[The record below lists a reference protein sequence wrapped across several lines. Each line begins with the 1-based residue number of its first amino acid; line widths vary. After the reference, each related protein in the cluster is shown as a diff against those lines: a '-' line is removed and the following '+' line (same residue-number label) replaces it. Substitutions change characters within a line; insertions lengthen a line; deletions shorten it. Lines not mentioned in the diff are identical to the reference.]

1 MRIDKF
7 LKVSRI
13 LKRRTVAGDA
23 CKAGKVVVNGR
34 EVKPACQLKIGD
46 VVELKFSAGEPE
58 IPRARAQRNGEKGRG
73 VLAVRDHRRR
83 GLIMKISA
91 VVPAAGAG
99 ARAGFSKNKLLTF
112 FRGEPVLYRTVS
124 ALSAC
129 ESIGEIV
136 IAAAKRDI
144 AEISAMFEKF
154 ANVRAVC
161 GGDTRT
167 QSVLFALRACDSPD
181 YVLIHDGARPF
192 VTRKFKRLHRNGA
205 RARRAVCAPARH
217 RHDRAL
223 RRRKDR
229 EHPDRSALYALQTPQ
244 AFSYAE
250 ILAAYEKIGG
260 ETFTDDSG
268 VYAKFVAPPQIFA
281 GDVKNKKLTF
291 REDFLSDPL
300 PAPRVGVGIDTH
312 AFGKAQDHIVLGGAR
327 IPSESGLIA
336 HSDGDV
342 LVHAV
347 MDALLSAAALP
358 DIGHF
363 FPRHRPAFADADSLR
378 LLERVRDLL
387 AEKGFAPRNVSAAI
401 QAERPRLQKYI
412 FSMRENIAARC
423 VYRPTTV
430 GLSAGTQR
438 GFGLRGRRE
447 RDHRHRIRFVD
458 GNRLT
463 KERSWQRRNLSTS
476 VRNAAR

>member
-1 MRIDKF
+1 
-7 LKVSRI
+7 
-13 LKRRTVAGDA
+13 
-23 CKAGKVVVNGR
+23 
-34 EVKPACQLKIGD
+34 
-46 VVELKFSAGEPE
+46 
-58 IPRARAQRNGEKGRG
+58 
-73 VLAVRDHRRR
+73 
-83 GLIMKISA
+83 MKISA

-192 VTRKFKRLHRNGA
+192 VTQKILNDCIETV
-205 RARRAVCAPARH
+205 RAHGSAVCALPVT
-217 RHDRAL
+217 DTIAL
-223 RRRKDR
+223 CAEEKIGSI
-229 EHPDRSALYALQTPQ
+229 PDRSALYALQTPQ

-281 GDVKNKKLTF
+281 GDVKNKKLTV

-363 FPRHRPAFADADSLR
+363 FPDTDPAFADADSLR

-412 FSMRENIAARC
+412 FSMRENIARALRIS
-423 VYRPTTV
+423 PDDV
-430 GLSAGTQR
+430 GLSAGTNE
-438 GFGLRGRRE
+438 GLGYVGE
-447 RDHRHRIRFVD
+447 GKGITATAYVS
-458 GNRLT
+458 LT
-463 KERSWQRRNLSTS
+463 ETH
-476 VRNAAR
+476 

>member
-1 MRIDKF
+1 
-7 LKVSRI
+7 
-13 LKRRTVAGDA
+13 
-23 CKAGKVVVNGR
+23 
-34 EVKPACQLKIGD
+34 
-46 VVELKFSAGEPE
+46 
-58 IPRARAQRNGEKGRG
+58 
-73 VLAVRDHRRR
+73 
-83 GLIMKISA
+83 MKISA

-154 ANVRAVC
+154 ANIRAVC

-192 VTRKFKRLHRNGA
+192 VTQKILNDCIETV
-205 RARRAVCAPARH
+205 RAHGSAVCALPVT
-217 RHDRAL
+217 DTIAL
-223 RRRKDR
+223 CAEEKIGSI
-229 EHPDRSALYALQTPQ
+229 PDRSALYALQTPQ

-363 FPRHRPAFADADSLR
+363 FPDTDPAFADADSLR

-412 FSMRENIAARC
+412 FSMRENIARALRIS
-423 VYRPTTV
+423 PDDV
-430 GLSAGTQR
+430 GLSAGTNE
-438 GFGLRGRRE
+438 GLGYVGE
-447 RDHRHRIRFVD
+447 GKGITVTAYVS
-458 GNRLT
+458 LT
-463 KERSWQRRNLSTS
+463 ETH
-476 VRNAAR
+476 

>member
-1 MRIDKF
+1 
-7 LKVSRI
+7 
-13 LKRRTVAGDA
+13 
-23 CKAGKVVVNGR
+23 
-34 EVKPACQLKIGD
+34 
-46 VVELKFSAGEPE
+46 
-58 IPRARAQRNGEKGRG
+58 
-73 VLAVRDHRRR
+73 
-83 GLIMKISA
+83 MKISA

-167 QSVLFALRACDSPD
+167 QSVLFALRACDSPE

-192 VTRKFKRLHRNGA
+192 VTQKILSDCIETV
-205 RARRAVCAPARH
+205 RAHGSAVCALPVT
-217 RHDRAL
+217 DTIAL
-223 RRRKDR
+223 CAEEKIGSI
-229 EHPDRSALYALQTPQ
+229 PDRSALYALQTPQ

-291 REDFLSDPL
+291 REDFLSAPL

-363 FPRHRPAFADADSLR
+363 FPDTDPAFADADSLR

-387 AEKGFAPRNVSAAI
+387 SEKGFAPRNVSAAI

-412 FSMRENIAARC
+412 PAMRENIARALRIS
-423 VYRPTTV
+423 PDDV
-430 GLSAGTQR
+430 GLSAGTNE
-438 GFGLRGRRE
+438 GLGYVGE
-447 RDHRHRIRFVD
+447 GKGITVTAYVSLMETH
-458 GNRLT
+458 
-463 KERSWQRRNLSTS
+463 
-476 VRNAAR
+476 

>member
-1 MRIDKF
+1 
-7 LKVSRI
+7 
-13 LKRRTVAGDA
+13 
-23 CKAGKVVVNGR
+23 
-34 EVKPACQLKIGD
+34 
-46 VVELKFSAGEPE
+46 
-58 IPRARAQRNGEKGRG
+58 
-73 VLAVRDHRRR
+73 
-83 GLIMKISA
+83 MKISA

-144 AEISAMFEKF
+144 ADISAMFEKF

-192 VTRKFKRLHRNGA
+192 VTQKILSDCIETV
-205 RARRAVCAPARH
+205 RAHGSAVCALPVT
-217 RHDRAL
+217 DTIAL
-223 RRRKDR
+223 CAEEKIGSI
-229 EHPDRSALYALQTPQ
+229 PDRSALYALQTPQ

-300 PAPRVGVGIDTH
+300 PAPRVCVGIDTH

-363 FPRHRPAFADADSLR
+363 FPDTDPAFADADSLR

-412 FSMRENIAARC
+412 PAMRENIARALRIS
-423 VYRPTTV
+423 PDDV
-430 GLSAGTQR
+430 GLSAGTNE
-438 GFGLRGRRE
+438 GLGYVGE
-447 RDHRHRIRFVD
+447 GKGITVTAYVSLAETD
-458 GNRLT
+458 
-463 KERSWQRRNLSTS
+463 
-476 VRNAAR
+476 

>member
-1 MRIDKF
+1 
-7 LKVSRI
+7 
-13 LKRRTVAGDA
+13 
-23 CKAGKVVVNGR
+23 
-34 EVKPACQLKIGD
+34 
-46 VVELKFSAGEPE
+46 
-58 IPRARAQRNGEKGRG
+58 
-73 VLAVRDHRRR
+73 
-83 GLIMKISA
+83 MKISA

-192 VTRKFKRLHRNGA
+192 VTQKILNDCIETV
-205 RARRAVCAPARH
+205 RAHGSAVCALPVT
-217 RHDRAL
+217 DTIAL
-223 RRRKDR
+223 CAEEKIGSI
-229 EHPDRSALYALQTPQ
+229 PDRSALYALQTPQ

-281 GDVKNKKLTF
+281 GDVQNKKLTF

-312 AFGKAQDHIVLGGAR
+312 AFGRAQDHIVLGGAR

-363 FPRHRPAFADADSLR
+363 FPDTDPAFADADSLR

-387 AEKGFAPRNVSAAI
+387 SEKGFAPRNVSAAI

-412 FSMRENIAARC
+412 FSMRENIARALRIS
-423 VYRPTTV
+423 PDDV
-430 GLSAGTQR
+430 GLSAGTNE
-438 GFGLRGRRE
+438 GLGYVGE
-447 RDHRHRIRFVD
+447 GKGITATAYVS
-458 GNRLT
+458 LT
-463 KERSWQRRNLSTS
+463 ETH
-476 VRNAAR
+476 

>member
-1 MRIDKF
+1 MR
-7 LKVSRI
+7 
-13 LKRRTVAGDA
+13 
-23 CKAGKVVVNGR
+23 
-34 EVKPACQLKIGD
+34 
-46 VVELKFSAGEPE
+46 KFSPLT
-58 IPRARAQRNGEKGRG
+58 K
-73 VLAVRDHRRR
+73 
-83 GLIMKISA
+83 KSA
-91 VVPAAGAG
+91 
-99 ARAGFSKNKLLTF
+99 
-112 FRGEPVLYRTVS
+112 
-124 ALSAC
+124 
-129 ESIGEIV
+129 
-136 IAAAKRDI
+136 
-144 AEISAMFEKF
+144 
-154 ANVRAVC
+154 
-161 GGDTRT
+161 
-167 QSVLFALRACDSPD
+167 
-181 YVLIHDGARPF
+181 
-192 VTRKFKRLHRNGA
+192 
-205 RARRAVCAPARH
+205 
-217 RHDRAL
+217 
-223 RRRKDR
+223 
-229 EHPDRSALYALQTPQ
+229 
-244 AFSYAE
+244 
-250 ILAAYEKIGG
+250 G

-363 FPRHRPAFADADSLR
+363 FPDTDPRRFADADSLR

-412 FSMRENIAARC
+412 FSMRENIARALRISPDD
-423 VYRPTTV
+423 R
-430 GLSAGTQR
+430 GSLGGHQR

>member
-1 MRIDKF
+1 
-7 LKVSRI
+7 
-13 LKRRTVAGDA
+13 
-23 CKAGKVVVNGR
+23 
-34 EVKPACQLKIGD
+34 
-46 VVELKFSAGEPE
+46 
-58 IPRARAQRNGEKGRG
+58 
-73 VLAVRDHRRR
+73 
-83 GLIMKISA
+83 MKISA

-161 GGDTRT
+161 GGETRT

-192 VTRKFKRLHRNGA
+192 VTQKILSDCIETV
-205 RARRAVCAPARH
+205 RAHGSAVCALPAT
-217 RHDRAL
+217 DTIAL
-223 RRRKDR
+223 CAEEKIGSI
-229 EHPDRSALYALQTPQ
+229 PDRSALYALQTPQ

-363 FPRHRPAFADADSLR
+363 FPDTDPAFADADSLR

-412 FSMRENIAARC
+412 FSMRENIARALRIS
-423 VYRPTTV
+423 PDDV
-430 GLSAGTQR
+430 GLSAGTNE
-438 GFGLRGRRE
+438 GLGYVGE
-447 RDHRHRIRFVD
+447 GKGITVTAYVS
-458 GNRLT
+458 LT
-463 KERSWQRRNLSTS
+463 ETD
-476 VRNAAR
+476 

>member
-1 MRIDKF
+1 
-7 LKVSRI
+7 
-13 LKRRTVAGDA
+13 
-23 CKAGKVVVNGR
+23 
-34 EVKPACQLKIGD
+34 
-46 VVELKFSAGEPE
+46 
-58 IPRARAQRNGEKGRG
+58 
-73 VLAVRDHRRR
+73 
-83 GLIMKISA
+83 MKISA

-144 AEISAMFEKF
+144 ADISAMFEKF

-192 VTRKFKRLHRNGA
+192 VTQKILSDCIETV
-205 RARRAVCAPARH
+205 RAHGSAVCALPVT
-217 RHDRAL
+217 DTIAL
-223 RRRKDR
+223 CAEEKIGSI
-229 EHPDRSALYALQTPQ
+229 PDRSALYALQTPQ

-363 FPRHRPAFADADSLR
+363 FPDTDPAFADADSLR

-401 QAERPRLQKYI
+401 QAERPRLHKYI
-412 FSMRENIAARC
+412 PAMRENIARALRIS
-423 VYRPTTV
+423 PDDV
-430 GLSAGTQR
+430 GLSAGTNE
-438 GFGLRGRRE
+438 GLGYVGE
-447 RDHRHRIRFVD
+447 GKGITVTAYVSLAETD
-458 GNRLT
+458 
-463 KERSWQRRNLSTS
+463 
-476 VRNAAR
+476 

>member
-1 MRIDKF
+1 
-7 LKVSRI
+7 
-13 LKRRTVAGDA
+13 
-23 CKAGKVVVNGR
+23 
-34 EVKPACQLKIGD
+34 
-46 VVELKFSAGEPE
+46 
-58 IPRARAQRNGEKGRG
+58 
-73 VLAVRDHRRR
+73 
-83 GLIMKISA
+83 MKISA

-161 GGDTRT
+161 GGETRT

-192 VTRKFKRLHRNGA
+192 VTQKILNDCIETV
-205 RARRAVCAPARH
+205 RAHGSAVCALPVT
-217 RHDRAL
+217 DTIAL
-223 RRRKDR
+223 CAEEKIGSI
-229 EHPDRSALYALQTPQ
+229 PDRSALYALQTPQ

-250 ILAAYEKIGG
+250 ILAAYDKIGG

-291 REDFLSDPL
+291 REDFLSAPL

-363 FPRHRPAFADADSLR
+363 FPDTDPAFADADSLR

-412 FSMRENIAARC
+412 PAMRENIARALRIS
-423 VYRPTTV
+423 PDDV
-430 GLSAGTQR
+430 GLSAGTNE
-438 GFGLRGRRE
+438 GLGYVGE
-447 RDHRHRIRFVD
+447 GKGITVTAYVSLAETD
-458 GNRLT
+458 
-463 KERSWQRRNLSTS
+463 
-476 VRNAAR
+476 

>member
-1 MRIDKF
+1 
-7 LKVSRI
+7 
-13 LKRRTVAGDA
+13 
-23 CKAGKVVVNGR
+23 
-34 EVKPACQLKIGD
+34 
-46 VVELKFSAGEPE
+46 
-58 IPRARAQRNGEKGRG
+58 
-73 VLAVRDHRRR
+73 
-83 GLIMKISA
+83 MKISA

-192 VTRKFKRLHRNGA
+192 VTQKILNDCIETV
-205 RARRAVCAPARH
+205 RAHGSAVCALPVT
-217 RHDRAL
+217 DTIAL
-223 RRRKDR
+223 CAEEKIGSI
-229 EHPDRSALYALQTPQ
+229 PDRSALYALQTPQ

-363 FPRHRPAFADADSLR
+363 FPDTDPAFADADSLR

-412 FSMRENIAARC
+412 FSMRENIARALRIS
-423 VYRPTTV
+423 PDDV
-430 GLSAGTQR
+430 GLSAGTNE
-438 GFGLRGRRE
+438 GLGYVGE
-447 RDHRHRIRFVD
+447 GKGITATAYVS
-458 GNRLT
+458 LT
-463 KERSWQRRNLSTS
+463 ETH
-476 VRNAAR
+476 

>member
-1 MRIDKF
+1 
-7 LKVSRI
+7 
-13 LKRRTVAGDA
+13 
-23 CKAGKVVVNGR
+23 
-34 EVKPACQLKIGD
+34 
-46 VVELKFSAGEPE
+46 
-58 IPRARAQRNGEKGRG
+58 
-73 VLAVRDHRRR
+73 
-83 GLIMKISA
+83 MKISA

-192 VTRKFKRLHRNGA
+192 VTQKILSDCIETV
-205 RARRAVCAPARH
+205 RAHGSAVCALPVT
-217 RHDRAL
+217 DTIAL
-223 RRRKDR
+223 CAEEKIGSI
-229 EHPDRSALYALQTPQ
+229 PDRSALYALQTPQ

-363 FPRHRPAFADADSLR
+363 FPDTDPAFADADSLR

-412 FSMRENIAARC
+412 PAMRENIARALRIS
-423 VYRPTTV
+423 PDDV
-430 GLSAGTQR
+430 GLSAGTNE
-438 GFGLRGRRE
+438 GLGYVGE
-447 RDHRHRIRFVD
+447 GKGITVTAYVSLAETD
-458 GNRLT
+458 
-463 KERSWQRRNLSTS
+463 
-476 VRNAAR
+476 

>member
-1 MRIDKF
+1 
-7 LKVSRI
+7 
-13 LKRRTVAGDA
+13 
-23 CKAGKVVVNGR
+23 
-34 EVKPACQLKIGD
+34 
-46 VVELKFSAGEPE
+46 
-58 IPRARAQRNGEKGRG
+58 
-73 VLAVRDHRRR
+73 
-83 GLIMKISA
+83 MKISA

-192 VTRKFKRLHRNGA
+192 VTQKILNDCIETV
-205 RARRAVCAPARH
+205 RAHGSAVCALPVT
-217 RHDRAL
+217 DTIAL
-223 RRRKDR
+223 CAEEKIGSI
-229 EHPDRSALYALQTPQ
+229 PDRSALYALQPPQ

-291 REDFLSDPL
+291 REDFLSAPL

-363 FPRHRPAFADADSLR
+363 FPDTDPAFADADSLR

-412 FSMRENIAARC
+412 FSMRENIARALRIS
-423 VYRPTTV
+423 PDDV
-430 GLSAGTQR
+430 GLSAGTNE
-438 GFGLRGRRE
+438 GLGYVGE
-447 RDHRHRIRFVD
+447 GKGITVTAYVS
-458 GNRLT
+458 LT
-463 KERSWQRRNLSTS
+463 ETD
-476 VRNAAR
+476 

>member
-1 MRIDKF
+1 
-7 LKVSRI
+7 
-13 LKRRTVAGDA
+13 
-23 CKAGKVVVNGR
+23 
-34 EVKPACQLKIGD
+34 
-46 VVELKFSAGEPE
+46 
-58 IPRARAQRNGEKGRG
+58 
-73 VLAVRDHRRR
+73 
-83 GLIMKISA
+83 MKISA

-181 YVLIHDGARPF
+181 YALIHDGARPF
-192 VTRKFKRLHRNGA
+192 VTQKILNDCIETV
-205 RARRAVCAPARH
+205 RAHGSAVCALPVT
-217 RHDRAL
+217 DTIAL
-223 RRRKDR
+223 CAEEKIGSI
-229 EHPDRSALYALQTPQ
+229 PDRSALYALQTPQ

-363 FPRHRPAFADADSLR
+363 FPDTDPAFADADSLR

-412 FSMRENIAARC
+412 FSMRENIARALRIS
-423 VYRPTTV
+423 PDDV
-430 GLSAGTQR
+430 GLSAGTNE
-438 GFGLRGRRE
+438 GLGYVGE
-447 RDHRHRIRFVD
+447 GKGITATAYVS
-458 GNRLT
+458 LT
-463 KERSWQRRNLSTS
+463 ETH
-476 VRNAAR
+476 

>member
-1 MRIDKF
+1 
-7 LKVSRI
+7 
-13 LKRRTVAGDA
+13 
-23 CKAGKVVVNGR
+23 
-34 EVKPACQLKIGD
+34 
-46 VVELKFSAGEPE
+46 
-58 IPRARAQRNGEKGRG
+58 
-73 VLAVRDHRRR
+73 
-83 GLIMKISA
+83 MKISA

-192 VTRKFKRLHRNGA
+192 VTQKILNDCIETV
-205 RARRAVCAPARH
+205 RAHGSAVCALPVT
-217 RHDRAL
+217 DTIAL
-223 RRRKDR
+223 CAEEKIGSI
-229 EHPDRSALYALQTPQ
+229 PDRSALYALQTPQ

-363 FPRHRPAFADADSLR
+363 FPDTDPAFADADSLR

-412 FSMRENIAARC
+412 FSMRENIARALRIS
-423 VYRPTTV
+423 PDDV
-430 GLSAGTQR
+430 GLSAGANE
-438 GFGLRGRRE
+438 GLGYVGE
-447 RDHRHRIRFVD
+447 GKGITVTAYVSLAETD
-458 GNRLT
+458 
-463 KERSWQRRNLSTS
+463 
-476 VRNAAR
+476 

>member
-1 MRIDKF
+1 
-7 LKVSRI
+7 
-13 LKRRTVAGDA
+13 
-23 CKAGKVVVNGR
+23 
-34 EVKPACQLKIGD
+34 
-46 VVELKFSAGEPE
+46 
-58 IPRARAQRNGEKGRG
+58 
-73 VLAVRDHRRR
+73 
-83 GLIMKISA
+83 MKISA

-161 GGDTRT
+161 GGETRT

-192 VTRKFKRLHRNGA
+192 VTQKILNDCIETV
-205 RARRAVCAPARH
+205 RAHGSAVCALPVT
-217 RHDRAL
+217 DTIAL
-223 RRRKDR
+223 CAEEKIGSI
-229 EHPDRSALYALQTPQ
+229 PDRSALYALQTPQ

-363 FPRHRPAFADADSLR
+363 FPDTDPAFADADSLR

-412 FSMRENIAARC
+412 FSMRENIARALRIS
-423 VYRPTTV
+423 PDDV
-430 GLSAGTQR
+430 GLSAGTNE
-438 GFGLRGRRE
+438 GLGYVGE
-447 RDHRHRIRFVD
+447 GKGITVTAYVS
-458 GNRLT
+458 LT
-463 KERSWQRRNLSTS
+463 ETH
-476 VRNAAR
+476 

>member
-1 MRIDKF
+1 
-7 LKVSRI
+7 
-13 LKRRTVAGDA
+13 
-23 CKAGKVVVNGR
+23 
-34 EVKPACQLKIGD
+34 
-46 VVELKFSAGEPE
+46 
-58 IPRARAQRNGEKGRG
+58 
-73 VLAVRDHRRR
+73 
-83 GLIMKISA
+83 MKISA

-136 IAAAKRDI
+136 IATAKRDI

-192 VTRKFKRLHRNGA
+192 VTQKILNDCIETV
-205 RARRAVCAPARH
+205 RAHGSAVCALPVT
-217 RHDRAL
+217 DTIAL
-223 RRRKDR
+223 CAEEKIGSI
-229 EHPDRSALYALQTPQ
+229 PDRSALYALQTPQ

-363 FPRHRPAFADADSLR
+363 FPDTDPAFADADSLR

-412 FSMRENIAARC
+412 FSMRENIARALRIS
-423 VYRPTTV
+423 PDDV
-430 GLSAGTQR
+430 GLSAGTNE
-438 GFGLRGRRE
+438 GLGYVGE
-447 RDHRHRIRFVD
+447 GKGITATAYVS
-458 GNRLT
+458 LT
-463 KERSWQRRNLSTS
+463 ETH
-476 VRNAAR
+476 

>member
-1 MRIDKF
+1 
-7 LKVSRI
+7 
-13 LKRRTVAGDA
+13 
-23 CKAGKVVVNGR
+23 
-34 EVKPACQLKIGD
+34 
-46 VVELKFSAGEPE
+46 
-58 IPRARAQRNGEKGRG
+58 
-73 VLAVRDHRRR
+73 
-83 GLIMKISA
+83 MKISA

-144 AEISAMFEKF
+144 ADISAMFEKF

-192 VTRKFKRLHRNGA
+192 VTQKILSDCIETV
-205 RARRAVCAPARH
+205 RAHGSAVCALPVT
-217 RHDRAL
+217 DTIAL
-223 RRRKDR
+223 CAEEKIGSI
-229 EHPDRSALYALQTPQ
+229 PDRSALYALQTPQ

-312 AFGKAQDHIVLGGAR
+312 AFGKAKDHIVLGGAR

-363 FPRHRPAFADADSLR
+363 FPDTDPAFADADSLR

-387 AEKGFAPRNVSAAI
+387 AEKGFAPRNMSAAI

-412 FSMRENIAARC
+412 PAMRENIARALRIS
-423 VYRPTTV
+423 PDDV
-430 GLSAGTQR
+430 GLSAGTNE
-438 GFGLRGRRE
+438 GLGYVGE
-447 RDHRHRIRFVD
+447 GKGITVTAYVSLAETD
-458 GNRLT
+458 
-463 KERSWQRRNLSTS
+463 
-476 VRNAAR
+476 

>member
-1 MRIDKF
+1 
-7 LKVSRI
+7 
-13 LKRRTVAGDA
+13 
-23 CKAGKVVVNGR
+23 
-34 EVKPACQLKIGD
+34 
-46 VVELKFSAGEPE
+46 
-58 IPRARAQRNGEKGRG
+58 
-73 VLAVRDHRRR
+73 
-83 GLIMKISA
+83 MKISA

-192 VTRKFKRLHRNGA
+192 VTQKILNDCIETV
-205 RARRAVCAPARH
+205 RAHGSAVCALPVT
-217 RHDRAL
+217 DTIAL
-223 RRRKDR
+223 CAEEKIGSI
-229 EHPDRSALYALQTPQ
+229 PDRSALYALQTPQ

-363 FPRHRPAFADADSLR
+363 FPDTDPAFADADSLR

-387 AEKGFAPRNVSAAI
+387 SEKGFAPRNVSAAI

-412 FSMRENIAARC
+412 PAMRENIARALRIS
-423 VYRPTTV
+423 PDDV
-430 GLSAGTQR
+430 GLSAGTNE
-438 GFGLRGRRE
+438 GLGYVGE
-447 RDHRHRIRFVD
+447 GKGITVTAYVSLAETD
-458 GNRLT
+458 
-463 KERSWQRRNLSTS
+463 
-476 VRNAAR
+476 

>member
-1 MRIDKF
+1 
-7 LKVSRI
+7 
-13 LKRRTVAGDA
+13 
-23 CKAGKVVVNGR
+23 
-34 EVKPACQLKIGD
+34 
-46 VVELKFSAGEPE
+46 
-58 IPRARAQRNGEKGRG
+58 
-73 VLAVRDHRRR
+73 
-83 GLIMKISA
+83 MKISA

-192 VTRKFKRLHRNGA
+192 VTQKILNDCIETV
-205 RARRAVCAPARH
+205 RAHGSAVCALPVT
-217 RHDRAL
+217 DTIAL
-223 RRRKDR
+223 CAEEKIGSI
-229 EHPDRSALYALQTPQ
+229 PDRSALYALQTPQ

-312 AFGKAQDHIVLGGAR
+312 AFGKAQDHIVRGGAR

-363 FPRHRPAFADADSLR
+363 FPDTDPAFADADSLR

-412 FSMRENIAARC
+412 FSMRENIARALRIS
-423 VYRPTTV
+423 PDDV
-430 GLSAGTQR
+430 GLSAGTNE
-438 GFGLRGRRE
+438 GLGYVGE
-447 RDHRHRIRFVD
+447 GKGITATAYVS
-458 GNRLT
+458 LT
-463 KERSWQRRNLSTS
+463 ETH
-476 VRNAAR
+476 

>member
-1 MRIDKF
+1 
-7 LKVSRI
+7 
-13 LKRRTVAGDA
+13 
-23 CKAGKVVVNGR
+23 
-34 EVKPACQLKIGD
+34 
-46 VVELKFSAGEPE
+46 
-58 IPRARAQRNGEKGRG
+58 
-73 VLAVRDHRRR
+73 
-83 GLIMKISA
+83 MKISA

-192 VTRKFKRLHRNGA
+192 VTQKILNDCIETV
-205 RARRAVCAPARH
+205 RAHGSAVCALPVT
-217 RHDRAL
+217 DTIAL
-223 RRRKDR
+223 CAEEKIGSI
-229 EHPDRSALYALQTPQ
+229 PDRSALYALQTPQ

-363 FPRHRPAFADADSLR
+363 FPDTDPAFADADSLR

-412 FSMRENIAARC
+412 FSMRENIARALRIS
-423 VYRPTTV
+423 PDDV
-430 GLSAGTQR
+430 GLSAGTNE
-438 GFGLRGRRE
+438 GLGYVGE
-447 RDHRHRIRFVD
+447 GKGITVTAYVSLMETH
-458 GNRLT
+458 
-463 KERSWQRRNLSTS
+463 
-476 VRNAAR
+476 

>member
-1 MRIDKF
+1 
-7 LKVSRI
+7 
-13 LKRRTVAGDA
+13 
-23 CKAGKVVVNGR
+23 
-34 EVKPACQLKIGD
+34 
-46 VVELKFSAGEPE
+46 
-58 IPRARAQRNGEKGRG
+58 
-73 VLAVRDHRRR
+73 
-83 GLIMKISA
+83 MKISA

-192 VTRKFKRLHRNGA
+192 VTQKILSDCIETV
-205 RARRAVCAPARH
+205 RAHGSAVCALPVT
-217 RHDRAL
+217 DTIAL
-223 RRRKDR
+223 CAEEKIGSI
-229 EHPDRSALYALQTPQ
+229 PDRSALYALQTPQ

-291 REDFLSDPL
+291 REDFLSAPL

-363 FPRHRPAFADADSLR
+363 FPDTDPAFADADSLR

-387 AEKGFAPRNVSAAI
+387 SEKGFAPRNVSAAI

-412 FSMRENIAARC
+412 PAMRENVARAL
-423 VYRPTTV
+423 RISPDDV
-430 GLSAGTQR
+430 GLSAGTNE
-438 GFGLRGRRE
+438 GLGYVGE
-447 RDHRHRIRFVD
+447 GKGITVTAYVS
-458 GNRLT
+458 LT
-463 KERSWQRRNLSTS
+463 ETD
-476 VRNAAR
+476 

>member
-1 MRIDKF
+1 
-7 LKVSRI
+7 
-13 LKRRTVAGDA
+13 
-23 CKAGKVVVNGR
+23 
-34 EVKPACQLKIGD
+34 
-46 VVELKFSAGEPE
+46 
-58 IPRARAQRNGEKGRG
+58 
-73 VLAVRDHRRR
+73 
-83 GLIMKISA
+83 MKISA

-154 ANVRAVC
+154 ANIRAVC

-192 VTRKFKRLHRNGA
+192 VTQKILNDCIETV
-205 RARRAVCAPARH
+205 RAHGSAVCALPVT
-217 RHDRAL
+217 DTIAL
-223 RRRKDR
+223 CAEEKIGSI
-229 EHPDRSALYALQTPQ
+229 PDRSALYALQTPQ

-363 FPRHRPAFADADSLR
+363 FPDTDPAFADADSLC

-412 FSMRENIAARC
+412 FSMRENIARALRIS
-423 VYRPTTV
+423 PDDV
-430 GLSAGTQR
+430 GLSAGTNE
-438 GFGLRGRRE
+438 GLGYVGE
-447 RDHRHRIRFVD
+447 GKGITVTAYVS
-458 GNRLT
+458 LT
-463 KERSWQRRNLSTS
+463 ETH
-476 VRNAAR
+476 

>member
-1 MRIDKF
+1 
-7 LKVSRI
+7 
-13 LKRRTVAGDA
+13 
-23 CKAGKVVVNGR
+23 
-34 EVKPACQLKIGD
+34 
-46 VVELKFSAGEPE
+46 
-58 IPRARAQRNGEKGRG
+58 
-73 VLAVRDHRRR
+73 
-83 GLIMKISA
+83 MKISA

-144 AEISAMFEKF
+144 ADISAMFEKF

-192 VTRKFKRLHRNGA
+192 VTQKILSDCIETVGA
-205 RARRAVCAPARH
+205 HGSAVCALPVT
-217 RHDRAL
+217 DTIAL
-223 RRRKDR
+223 CAEEKIGSI
-229 EHPDRSALYALQTPQ
+229 PDRSALYALQTPQ

-363 FPRHRPAFADADSLR
+363 FPDTDPAFADADSLR

-412 FSMRENIAARC
+412 PAMRENIARALRIS
-423 VYRPTTV
+423 PDDV
-430 GLSAGTQR
+430 GLSAGTNE
-438 GFGLRGRRE
+438 GLGYVGE
-447 RDHRHRIRFVD
+447 GKGITVTAYVSLAETD
-458 GNRLT
+458 
-463 KERSWQRRNLSTS
+463 
-476 VRNAAR
+476 

>member
-1 MRIDKF
+1 
-7 LKVSRI
+7 
-13 LKRRTVAGDA
+13 
-23 CKAGKVVVNGR
+23 
-34 EVKPACQLKIGD
+34 
-46 VVELKFSAGEPE
+46 
-58 IPRARAQRNGEKGRG
+58 
-73 VLAVRDHRRR
+73 
-83 GLIMKISA
+83 MKISA

-192 VTRKFKRLHRNGA
+192 VTQKILSDCIETV
-205 RARRAVCAPARH
+205 RAHGSAVCALPVT
-217 RHDRAL
+217 DTIAL
-223 RRRKDR
+223 CAEEKIGSI
-229 EHPDRSALYALQTPQ
+229 PDRSALYALQTPQ

-291 REDFLSDPL
+291 REDFLSAPL

-363 FPRHRPAFADADSLR
+363 FPDTDPAFADADSLR

-387 AEKGFAPRNVSAAI
+387 SEKGFAPRNVSAAI

-412 FSMRENIAARC
+412 PAMRENIARALRIS
-423 VYRPTTV
+423 PDDV
-430 GLSAGTQR
+430 GLSAGTNE
-438 GFGLRGRRE
+438 GLGYVGE
-447 RDHRHRIRFVD
+447 GKGITVTAYVSLMETH
-458 GNRLT
+458 
-463 KERSWQRRNLSTS
+463 
-476 VRNAAR
+476 

>member
-1 MRIDKF
+1 
-7 LKVSRI
+7 
-13 LKRRTVAGDA
+13 
-23 CKAGKVVVNGR
+23 
-34 EVKPACQLKIGD
+34 
-46 VVELKFSAGEPE
+46 
-58 IPRARAQRNGEKGRG
+58 
-73 VLAVRDHRRR
+73 
-83 GLIMKISA
+83 MKISA

-144 AEISAMFEKF
+144 ADISAMFEKF
-154 ANVRAVC
+154 ANGRAVC

-192 VTRKFKRLHRNGA
+192 VTQKILSDCIETV
-205 RARRAVCAPARH
+205 RAHGSAVCALPVT
-217 RHDRAL
+217 DTIAL
-223 RRRKDR
+223 CAEEKIGSI
-229 EHPDRSALYALQTPQ
+229 PDRSALYALQTPQ

-363 FPRHRPAFADADSLR
+363 FPDTDPAFADADSLR

-412 FSMRENIAARC
+412 PAMRENIARALRIS
-423 VYRPTTV
+423 PDDV
-430 GLSAGTQR
+430 GLSAGTNE
-438 GFGLRGRRE
+438 GLGYVGE
-447 RDHRHRIRFVD
+447 GKGITVTAYVSLAETD
-458 GNRLT
+458 
-463 KERSWQRRNLSTS
+463 
-476 VRNAAR
+476 

>member
-1 MRIDKF
+1 
-7 LKVSRI
+7 
-13 LKRRTVAGDA
+13 
-23 CKAGKVVVNGR
+23 
-34 EVKPACQLKIGD
+34 
-46 VVELKFSAGEPE
+46 
-58 IPRARAQRNGEKGRG
+58 
-73 VLAVRDHRRR
+73 
-83 GLIMKISA
+83 MKISA

-192 VTRKFKRLHRNGA
+192 VTQKILNDCIETV
-205 RARRAVCAPARH
+205 RAHGSAVCALPVT
-217 RHDRAL
+217 DTIAL
-223 RRRKDR
+223 CAEEKIGSI
-229 EHPDRSALYALQTPQ
+229 PDRSALYALQTPQ

-347 MDALLSAAALP
+347 MDALFSAAALP

-363 FPRHRPAFADADSLR
+363 FPDTDPAFADADSLR

-412 FSMRENIAARC
+412 FSMRENIARTL
-423 VYRPTTV
+423 RISPDDV
-430 GLSAGTQR
+430 GLSAGTNE
-438 GFGLRGRRE
+438 GLGYVGE
-447 RDHRHRIRFVD
+447 GKAITVTAYVALAETD
-458 GNRLT
+458 
-463 KERSWQRRNLSTS
+463 
-476 VRNAAR
+476 

>member
-1 MRIDKF
+1 
-7 LKVSRI
+7 
-13 LKRRTVAGDA
+13 
-23 CKAGKVVVNGR
+23 
-34 EVKPACQLKIGD
+34 
-46 VVELKFSAGEPE
+46 
-58 IPRARAQRNGEKGRG
+58 
-73 VLAVRDHRRR
+73 
-83 GLIMKISA
+83 MKISA

-192 VTRKFKRLHRNGA
+192 VTQKILNDCIETV
-205 RARRAVCAPARH
+205 RAHGSAVCALPVT
-217 RHDRAL
+217 DTIAL
-223 RRRKDR
+223 CAEEKIGSI
-229 EHPDRSALYALQTPQ
+229 PDRSALYALQTPQ

-363 FPRHRPAFADADSLR
+363 FPDTDPAFADADSLR

-412 FSMRENIAARC
+412 FSMRENIARALRIS
-423 VYRPTTV
+423 PDDV
-430 GLSAGTQR
+430 GLSAGTNE
-438 GFGLRGRRE
+438 GLGYVGE
-447 RDHRHRIRFVD
+447 GKGITVTAYVSLAETD
-458 GNRLT
+458 
-463 KERSWQRRNLSTS
+463 
-476 VRNAAR
+476 

>member
-1 MRIDKF
+1 MRAHG
-7 LKVSRI
+7 S
-13 LKRRTVAGDA
+13 
-23 CKAGKVVVNGR
+23 
-34 EVKPACQLKIGD
+34 
-46 VVELKFSAGEPE
+46 
-58 IPRARAQRNGEKGRG
+58 
-73 VLAVRDHRRR
+73 
-83 GLIMKISA
+83 
-91 VVPAAGAG
+91 
-99 ARAGFSKNKLLTF
+99 
-112 FRGEPVLYRTVS
+112 
-124 ALSAC
+124 
-129 ESIGEIV
+129 
-136 IAAAKRDI
+136 
-144 AEISAMFEKF
+144 
-154 ANVRAVC
+154 
-161 GGDTRT
+161 
-167 QSVLFALRACDSPD
+167 
-181 YVLIHDGARPF
+181 
-192 VTRKFKRLHRNGA
+192 
-205 RARRAVCAPARH
+205 AVCALPVT
-217 RHDRAL
+217 DTIAL
-223 RRRKDR
+223 CAEEKIGSI
-229 EHPDRSALYALQTPQ
+229 PDRSALYALQTPQ

-291 REDFLSDPL
+291 REDFLSAPL

-363 FPRHRPAFADADSLR
+363 FPDTDPAFADADSLR

-412 FSMRENIAARC
+412 FSMRENIARALRIS
-423 VYRPTTV
+423 PDDV
-430 GLSAGTQR
+430 GLSAGTNE
-438 GFGLRGRRE
+438 GLGYVGE
-447 RDHRHRIRFVD
+447 GKGITVTAYVS
-458 GNRLT
+458 LT
-463 KERSWQRRNLSTS
+463 ETD
-476 VRNAAR
+476 

>member
-1 MRIDKF
+1 
-7 LKVSRI
+7 
-13 LKRRTVAGDA
+13 
-23 CKAGKVVVNGR
+23 
-34 EVKPACQLKIGD
+34 
-46 VVELKFSAGEPE
+46 
-58 IPRARAQRNGEKGRG
+58 
-73 VLAVRDHRRR
+73 
-83 GLIMKISA
+83 MKISA

-144 AEISAMFEKF
+144 ADISAMFEKF

-192 VTRKFKRLHRNGA
+192 VTQKILSDCIETV
-205 RARRAVCAPARH
+205 RAHGSAVCALPVT
-217 RHDRAL
+217 DTIAL
-223 RRRKDR
+223 CAEEKIGSI
-229 EHPDRSALYALQTPQ
+229 PDRSALYALQTPQ

-312 AFGKAQDHIVLGGAR
+312 AFGKAKDHIVLGGAR

-363 FPRHRPAFADADSLR
+363 FPDTDPAFADADSLR

-387 AEKGFAPRNVSAAI
+387 AEKGFAPRNMSAAI

-412 FSMRENIAARC
+412 PAMRENIARALRIS
-423 VYRPTTV
+423 PDDV
-430 GLSAGTQR
+430 GLSAGTNE
-438 GFGLRGRRE
+438 GLGYVGE
-447 RDHRHRIRFVD
+447 GKGITVTAYVS
-458 GNRLT
+458 LT
-463 KERSWQRRNLSTS
+463 ETD
-476 VRNAAR
+476 

>member
-1 MRIDKF
+1 
-7 LKVSRI
+7 
-13 LKRRTVAGDA
+13 
-23 CKAGKVVVNGR
+23 
-34 EVKPACQLKIGD
+34 
-46 VVELKFSAGEPE
+46 
-58 IPRARAQRNGEKGRG
+58 
-73 VLAVRDHRRR
+73 
-83 GLIMKISA
+83 MKISA

-144 AEISAMFEKF
+144 AYISAMFEKF

-192 VTRKFKRLHRNGA
+192 VTQKILSDCIETV
-205 RARRAVCAPARH
+205 RAHGSAVCALPVT
-217 RHDRAL
+217 DTIAL
-223 RRRKDR
+223 CAEEKIGSI
-229 EHPDRSALYALQTPQ
+229 PDRSALYALQTPQ

-363 FPRHRPAFADADSLR
+363 FPDTDPAFADADSLR

-412 FSMRENIAARC
+412 PAMRENIARALRIS
-423 VYRPTTV
+423 PDDV
-430 GLSAGTQR
+430 GLSAGTNE
-438 GFGLRGRRE
+438 GLGYVGE
-447 RDHRHRIRFVD
+447 GKGITVTAYVSLAETD
-458 GNRLT
+458 
-463 KERSWQRRNLSTS
+463 
-476 VRNAAR
+476 

>member
-1 MRIDKF
+1 
-7 LKVSRI
+7 
-13 LKRRTVAGDA
+13 
-23 CKAGKVVVNGR
+23 
-34 EVKPACQLKIGD
+34 
-46 VVELKFSAGEPE
+46 
-58 IPRARAQRNGEKGRG
+58 
-73 VLAVRDHRRR
+73 
-83 GLIMKISA
+83 MKISA

-136 IAAAKRDI
+136 IAATKRDI

-192 VTRKFKRLHRNGA
+192 VTQKILNDCIETV
-205 RARRAVCAPARH
+205 RAHGSAVCALPVT
-217 RHDRAL
+217 DTIAL
-223 RRRKDR
+223 CAEEKIGSI
-229 EHPDRSALYALQTPQ
+229 PDRSALYALQTPQ

-250 ILAAYEKIGG
+250 ILAAYEKIGD

-291 REDFLSDPL
+291 REDFLSAPL

-312 AFGKAQDHIVLGGAR
+312 AL
-327 IPSESGLIA
+327 SERRKIISC
-336 HSDGDV
+336 
-342 LVHAV
+342 
-347 MDALLSAAALP
+347 SAARAYP
-358 DIGHF
+358 
-363 FPRHRPAFADADSLR
+363 P
-378 LLERVRDLL
+378 
-387 AEKGFAPRNVSAAI
+387 K
-401 QAERPRLQKYI
+401 
-412 FSMRENIAARC
+412 
-423 VYRPTTV
+423 
-430 GLSAGTQR
+430 AG
-438 GFGLRGRRE
+438 
-447 RDHRHRIRFVD
+447 
-458 GNRLT
+458 
-463 KERSWQRRNLSTS
+463 
-476 VRNAAR
+476 

>member
-1 MRIDKF
+1 
-7 LKVSRI
+7 
-13 LKRRTVAGDA
+13 
-23 CKAGKVVVNGR
+23 
-34 EVKPACQLKIGD
+34 
-46 VVELKFSAGEPE
+46 
-58 IPRARAQRNGEKGRG
+58 
-73 VLAVRDHRRR
+73 
-83 GLIMKISA
+83 MKISA

-192 VTRKFKRLHRNGA
+192 VTQKILNECIETV
-205 RARRAVCAPARH
+205 RAHGSAVCALPVT
-217 RHDRAL
+217 DTIAL
-223 RRRKDR
+223 CAEEKIGSI
-229 EHPDRSALYALQTPQ
+229 PDRSALYALQTPQ

-363 FPRHRPAFADADSLR
+363 FPDTDPAFADADSLR

-412 FSMRENIAARC
+412 FSMRENIARALRIS
-423 VYRPTTV
+423 PDDV
-430 GLSAGTQR
+430 GLSAGTNE
-438 GFGLRGRRE
+438 GLGYVGE
-447 RDHRHRIRFVD
+447 GKGITVTAYVS
-458 GNRLT
+458 LT
-463 KERSWQRRNLSTS
+463 ETD
-476 VRNAAR
+476 

>member
-1 MRIDKF
+1 
-7 LKVSRI
+7 
-13 LKRRTVAGDA
+13 
-23 CKAGKVVVNGR
+23 
-34 EVKPACQLKIGD
+34 
-46 VVELKFSAGEPE
+46 
-58 IPRARAQRNGEKGRG
+58 
-73 VLAVRDHRRR
+73 
-83 GLIMKISA
+83 MKISA

-144 AEISAMFEKF
+144 ADISAMFEKF

-167 QSVLFALRACDSPD
+167 QSVLFALRACDRPD

-192 VTRKFKRLHRNGA
+192 VTQKILSDCIETV
-205 RARRAVCAPARH
+205 RAHGSAVCALPVT
-217 RHDRAL
+217 DTIAL
-223 RRRKDR
+223 CAEEKIGSI
-229 EHPDRSALYALQTPQ
+229 PDRSALYALQTPQ

-363 FPRHRPAFADADSLR
+363 FPDTDPAFADADSLR

-412 FSMRENIAARC
+412 PAMRENIARALRIS
-423 VYRPTTV
+423 PDDV
-430 GLSAGTQR
+430 GLSAGTNE
-438 GFGLRGRRE
+438 GLGYVGE
-447 RDHRHRIRFVD
+447 GKGITVTAYVSLAETD
-458 GNRLT
+458 
-463 KERSWQRRNLSTS
+463 
-476 VRNAAR
+476 